1 MTDNAK
7 KFLEAASQN
16 EALKKELMA
25 AKDMDEALK
34 IAKANDFELKAEDF
48 EAAKMDELSEDE
60 MEAVAGGA
68 VNAITS
74 TCSCGKEGSGLT
86 WELECKC
93 NGNGQGF
100 NTTNGG
106 QRCWCVSFM
115 GGGVGGA

>member
-1 MTDNAK
+1 MTSNAK
-7 KFLEAASQN
+7 KFLAAVSKD

-34 IAKANDFELKAEDF
+34 IAKAHGFELKAEDF

-68 VNAITS
+68 VNGITS
-74 TCSCGKEGSGLT
+74 MCKCGQEGSGFT
-86 WELECKC
+86 WELECNC
-93 NGNGQGF
+93 NDQGQGY

-106 QRCWCVSFM
+106 WRCGC
-115 GGGVGGA
+115 GGGWGIGLA